1 MSHWA
6 LWGEENRVDITL
18 EKLLEMTSNRYVLT
32 VVISERTKELMA
44 GARPLVKTKSGNA
57 WEIAMQ
63 EILEGKLKFSEE
75 NEE

>member
-1 MSHWA
+1 M
-6 LWGEENRVDITL
+6 DITL
-18 EKLLEMTSNRYVLT
+18 EKLLEMTSNRFVLT

-44 GARPLVKTKSGNA
+44 GARPLVKTKSANA